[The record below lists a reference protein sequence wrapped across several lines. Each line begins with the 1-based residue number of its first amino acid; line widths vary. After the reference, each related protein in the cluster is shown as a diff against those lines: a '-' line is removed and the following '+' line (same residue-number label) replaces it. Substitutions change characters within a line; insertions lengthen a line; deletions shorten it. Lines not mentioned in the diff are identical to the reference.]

1 MRKMIDLLC
10 YILYIFLIPH
20 LIVFFTSNKET
31 KSLISSDVQ
40 EQNKRTHQNHSLLYY
55 LITNRYFRSFFY
67 YRIGKTAKIVKWYLP
82 GERTFLI
89 NNTTVIGK
97 NVYLAHPYA
106 TVINAKKIGDNFV
119 CRQCTTIGNK
129 QDGRNDLV
137 PQIGNNVVLGA
148 NVTIIGNISIGNN
161 CTIGAGA
168 VIVSNIPDNS
178 VVVGNPGRVI
188 RIIK

>member
-1 MRKMIDLLC
+1 M
-10 YILYIFLIPH
+10 
-20 LIVFFTSNKET
+20 
-31 KSLISSDVQ
+31 
-40 EQNKRTHQNHSLLYY
+40 
-55 LITNRYFRSFFY
+55 
-67 YRIGKTAKIVKWYLP
+67 
-82 GERTFLI
+82 
-89 NNTTVIGK
+89 
-97 NVYLAHPYA
+97 YLAHPYA